1 MLEKARGLACDVVV
15 LDLED
20 SVAPEAKDEARAAVC
35 AALKNY
41 PGREV
46 VVRINALATDL
57 GRADLDAVQKAGPD
71 AILLPKVDRAAD
83 IAPAKGGTPLWAM
96 IETPLG
102 VLNVAGIAASG
113 LAHGLKCLAM
123 GSNDLLKAMHGHPL
137 PDRRNLWAAMS
148 QTVMAARAHDLSVL
162 DGTHNEIGDIDG
174 FVQACAQARAF
185 GFDGKTLIHPLQIGP
200 CNRAFSPS
208 LDEIAQARRI
218 LQAFADN
225 PGKGAIAFDGRMIE
239 RLHAEEARRLLALA
253 EAVEGQA

>member
-1 MLEKARGLACDVVV
+1 MLEKARGLACDVLV

-35 AALKNY
+35 AALKHY

-46 VVRINALATDL
+46 VVRINALATAP
-57 GRADLDAVQKAGPD
+57 GVADLDAVKKAGPD
-71 AILLPKVDRAAD
+71 AILLPKLDSASD
-83 IAPAKGGTPLWAM
+83 IVTAKASIPLWAM
-96 IETPLG
+96 IETPLSI
-102 VLNVAGIAASG
+102 LNLAEIAAG
-113 LAHGLKCLAM
+113 GVECLAM
-123 GSNDLLKAMHGHPL
+123 GSNDLLKAMHGQPL

-148 QTVMAARAHDLSVL
+148 QTVMAARAHGLSAL
-162 DGTHNEIGDIDG
+162 DGTHNEIGDSDG
-174 FVQACAQARAF
+174 FALACAQARAF
-185 GFDGKTLIHPLQIGP
+185 GFDGKTLIHPAQVAP

-239 RLHAEEARRLLALA
+239 RLHAEEAQRLLALA
-253 EAVEGQA
+253 QAVEGRA